1 MRKIENRGSRIGSRE
16 SGKFMIDVGAK
27 KDTKRIAKAQAYIE
41 LNEKIVALIRANKIP
56 KGNVLEAARFAG
68 ILAAKNTAGLL
79 PLCHNLPL
87 NFVGVEFTV
96 EKTGVLINT
105 EARCTGKTGVE
116 MEALVAAS
124 TAALT
129 IYDMCKMFAQNL
141 EISDVYLLEKL
152 GGKSGHY
159 KRKQ

>member
-1 MRKIENRGSRIGSRE
+1 
-16 SGKFMIDVGAK
+16 MIDVGNK
-27 KDTKRIAKAQAYIE
+27 KDTKRTARAQSYIKLNPEIIRLIKAGE
-41 LNEKIVALIRANKIP
+41 LP

-68 ILAAKNTAGLL
+68 ILAAKNTAGII

-87 NFVGVEFTV
+87 NFVGVDFKV
-96 EKTGVLINT
+96 EKAGILITT

-124 TAALT
+124 AAALT
-129 IYDMCKMFAQNL
+129 IYDMCKMFAQDL
-141 EISDVYLLEKL
+141 EIGEVFLLEKL

-159 KRKQ
+159 KR

>member
-1 MRKIENRGSRIGSRE
+1 
-16 SGKFMIDVGAK
+16 MIDVGGK
-27 KDTKRIAKAQAYIE
+27 KDTKRIAKAQGYIR
-41 LNEKIVALIRANKIP
+41 LNAEIVALIKAGKIP

-79 PLCHNLPL
+79 PLAHNLPL
-87 NFVGVEFTV
+87 NFVGVDFKTD
-96 EKTGVLINT
+96 KTGVLITT

-124 TAALT
+124 VAALT
-129 IYDMCKMFAQNL
+129 IYDMCKMFAQDL
-141 EISDVYLLEKL
+141 EIGEVYLLEKS

-159 KRKQ
+159 QKK

>member
-1 MRKIENRGSRIGSRE
+1 
-16 SGKFMIDVGAK
+16 MIDVGAK
-27 KDTKRIAKAQAYIE
+27 KDTKRIARAQSFIK
-41 LNEKIVALIRANKIP
+41 LNAEIVGLIRVNKIP

-87 NFVGVEFTV
+87 NFVGIEF
-96 EKTGVLINT
+96 KIRKDGVLINT

-116 MEALVAAS
+116 MEALVAAGI
-124 TAALT
+124 AALT

-141 EISDVYLLEKL
+141 EIGEVFLLEKS
-152 GGKSGHY
+152 GGKSGNY
-159 KRKQ
+159 KRK

>member
-1 MRKIENRGSRIGSRE
+1 
-16 SGKFMIDVGAK
+16 MIDVGAK
-27 KDTKRIAKAQAYIE
+27 KDTKRIARAQAYIK
-41 LNEKIVALIRANKIP
+41 LNEKIVGLIKANKIP

-87 NFVGVEFTV
+87 NFVGVDFTV
-96 EKTGVLINT
+96 EKTGVLINA

-129 IYDMCKMFAQNL
+129 IYDMCKMFAQDL
-141 EISDVYLLEKL
+141 EISGVYLLEKL

-159 KRKQ
+159 RRTT

>member
-1 MRKIENRGSRIGSRE
+1 
-16 SGKFMIDVGAK
+16 MIDVGNK
-27 KDTKRIAKAQAYIE
+27 KDTKRIARAQAHIKLTPE
-41 LNEKIVALIRANKIP
+41 IVKLIKTGKLP
-56 KGNVLEAARFAG
+56 KGDVLQSARFAG
-68 ILAAKNTAGLL
+68 ILAAKNTAGLI

-87 NFVGVEFTV
+87 NFVGVEFEV
-96 EKTGVLINT
+96 EKAGVLITT

-129 IYDMCKMFAQNL
+129 IYDMCKMFAQDL
-141 EISDVYLLEKL
+141 EIGGIFLLEKL

-159 KRKQ
+159 KRHG

>member
-1 MRKIENRGSRIGSRE
+1 
-16 SGKFMIDVGAK
+16 MIDVGSK
-27 KDTKRIAKAQAYIE
+27 KNTRRVARAQAYIK
-41 LNEKIVALIRANKIP
+41 LNPEIVAIIKAGKLP

-68 ILAAKNTAGLL
+68 MLAAKNTAGLI

-87 NFVGVEFTV
+87 NYVGVDFKV
-96 EKTGVLINT
+96 EKSGVLIT
-105 EARCTGKTGVE
+105 SEARCTGKTGVE

-129 IYDMCKMFAQNL
+129 IYDMCKMFARDL
-141 EISDVYLLEKL
+141 EIGDIFLLEKK

-159 KRKQ
+159 KR

>member
-1 MRKIENRGSRIGSRE
+1 
-16 SGKFMIDVGAK
+16 MIDVGEK
-27 KDTKRIAKAQAYIE
+27 KDTKRIAKAQAYIK
-41 LNEKIVALIRANKIP
+41 LNAEIIGIIKAGKLP

-68 ILAAKNTAGLL
+68 ILAAKNTAGLI

-87 NFVGVEFTV
+87 NYVGVDFTLD
-96 EKTGVLINT
+96 KTGILVNT

-141 EISDVYLLEKL
+141 EISEVYLLEKS
-152 GGKSGHY
+152 GGKTGLY
-159 KRKQ
+159 QRKEKAQSRAM

>member
-1 MRKIENRGSRIGSRE
+1 
-16 SGKFMIDVGAK
+16 MIDVGEK
-27 KDTKRIAKAQAYIE
+27 KDTKRIAKAQAYIK
-41 LNEKIVALIRANKIP
+41 LNPEIVGLIRANKIP

-87 NFVGVEFTV
+87 NYVGVEFTV

-141 EISDVYLLEKL
+141 EISEVFLLEKQ

-159 KRKQ
+159 VKK

>member
-1 MRKIENRGSRIGSRE
+1 
-16 SGKFMIDVGAK
+16 MIDVGAK
-27 KDTKRIAKAQAYIE
+27 KDTRRIAKAQAYIK
-41 LNEKIVALIRANKIP
+41 LNAEIVRLIKAGKIP

-87 NFVGVEFTV
+87 NFVGVNFDMD
-96 EKTGVLINT
+96 KTGVLVTT

-124 TAALT
+124 VAALT
-129 IYDMCKMFAQNL
+129 IYDMCKMFAQDL
-141 EISDVYLLEKL
+141 EIGEVFLLEKS
-152 GGKSGHY
+152 GGKSGVYRAVRH
-159 KRKQ
+159 KKQ

>member
-1 MRKIENRGSRIGSRE
+1 
-16 SGKFMIDVGAK
+16 MIDVGNK
-27 KDTKRIAKAQAYIE
+27 KDTKRIARAQAHIRLTPE
-41 LNEKIVALIRANKIP
+41 IVKLIKAGKLP
-56 KGNVLEAARFAG
+56 KGDVLQAARFAG
-68 ILAAKNTAGLL
+68 ILAAKNTAGLI

-87 NFVGVEFTV
+87 NYVGVELEV
-96 EKTGVLINT
+96 GKDGVLITT

-129 IYDMCKMFAQNL
+129 IYDMCKMFAQDL
-141 EISDVYLLEKL
+141 EIGGIFLLEKL

-159 KRKQ
+159 KHHG

>member
-1 MRKIENRGSRIGSRE
+1 
-16 SGKFMIDVGAK
+16 MIDVGSK
-27 KDTKRIAKAQAYIE
+27 KDTRRAARAQAYIKLTPE
-41 LNEKIVALIRANKIP
+41 IVALIKAGKLP

-68 ILAAKNTAGLL
+68 ILAAKNTAGII

-87 NFVGVEFTV
+87 NYVGVDFKV
-96 EKTGVLINT
+96 EKAGVLIT
-105 EARCTGKTGVE
+105 AEARCTGKTGVE

-129 IYDMCKMFAQNL
+129 IYDMCKMFAQDL
-141 EISDVYLLEKL
+141 EIGDIFLLEKK

-159 KRKQ
+159 KR

>member
-1 MRKIENRGSRIGSRE
+1 MRIGDQ
-16 SGKFMIDVGAK
+16 GKIMIDVGEK
-27 KDTKRIAKAQAYIE
+27 KDTKRIAKAQSYIK
-41 LNEKIVALIRANKIP
+41 LNAEIVGLIKANKIP

-159 KRKQ
+159 ISKK

>member
-1 MRKIENRGSRIGSRE
+1 
-16 SGKFMIDVGAK
+16 MIDVGEK
-27 KDTKRIAKAQAYIE
+27 KDTKRIARAQAYIK
-41 LNEKIVALIRANKIP
+41 LNPEIIGIIKAGKLP

-68 ILAAKNTAGLL
+68 ILAAKNTAGII

-87 NFVGVEFTV
+87 NYVGVDF
-96 EKTGVLINT
+96 KIDSSGIIINT

-129 IYDMCKMFAQNL
+129 IYDMCKMFAQDL
-141 EISDVYLLEKL
+141 EIQDIFLLEKK

-159 KRKQ
+159 RRRD

>member
-1 MRKIENRGSRIGSRE
+1 
-16 SGKFMIDVGAK
+16 MIDVGAK
-27 KDTKRIAKAQAYIE
+27 KDTKRIAKAQGYIR
-41 LNEKIVALIRANKIP
+41 LNKEIIGLIKAGKLP

-68 ILAAKNTAGLL
+68 ILAAKNTAGTI

-87 NFVGVEFTV
+87 NFVGVEF
-96 EKTGVLINT
+96 ELRKEGVLINT

-129 IYDMCKMFAQNL
+129 IYDMCKMFAQDL
-141 EISDVYLLEKL
+141 EIQDVYLLEKS
-152 GGKSGHY
+152 GGKSGVY
-159 KRKQ
+159 RRAGRK

>member
-1 MRKIENRGSRIGSRE
+1 
-16 SGKFMIDVGAK
+16 MIDVGEK
-27 KDTKRIAKAQAYIE
+27 KDTKRIARAQAYIQ
-41 LNEKIVALIRANKIP
+41 LNTKIINIIKAGKLP

-68 ILAAKNTAGLL
+68 ILAAKNTAGLI

-87 NFVGVEFTV
+87 NFVGVEFKLD
-96 EKTGVLINT
+96 KTGILINT

-116 MEALVAAS
+116 MEALVAAG

-129 IYDMCKMFAQNL
+129 IYDMCKMFAQDL
-141 EISDVYLLEKL
+141 EIKDVFLLEKS

-159 KRKQ
+159 QRGS

>member
-1 MRKIENRGSRIGSRE
+1 
-16 SGKFMIDVGAK
+16 MIDVGAK
-27 KDTKRIAKAQAYIE
+27 KDTKRIARAQAYIK
-41 LNEKIVALIRANKIP
+41 LNPEIIRIIKAGKLP

-68 ILAAKNTAGLL
+68 ILAAKNTAGVI

-87 NFVGVEFTV
+87 NYVGVEF
-96 EKTGVLINT
+96 KIDRTGIIINT

-129 IYDMCKMFAQNL
+129 IYDMCKMFAQDL
-141 EISDVYLLEKL
+141 EIQDIFLLEKQ

-159 KRKQ
+159 RRIK

>member
-1 MRKIENRGSRIGSRE
+1 
-16 SGKFMIDVGAK
+16 MIDVGAK
-27 KDTKRIAKAQAYIE
+27 KDTKRIARAQAYIK
-41 LNEKIVALIRANKIP
+41 LNEKIVGLIKANKIP

-87 NFVGVEFTV
+87 NFVGVDFTV
-96 EKTGVLINT
+96 EKTGVLINA

-129 IYDMCKMFAQNL
+129 IYDMCKMFAQDL
-141 EISDVYLLEKL
+141 EISGVYLLEKL

-159 KRKQ
+159 KRTT

>member
-1 MRKIENRGSRIGSRE
+1 
-16 SGKFMIDVGAK
+16 MIDVGAK
-27 KDTKRIAKAQAYIE
+27 KDTKRIARAQAYVK
-41 LNEKIVALIRANKIP
+41 LNAEIVRLILADKIP
-56 KGNVLEAARFAG
+56 KGNVLEDARIAG
-68 ILAAKNTAGLL
+68 ILAAKNTAGLI

-87 NFVGVEFTV
+87 NFVGVEFKV
-96 EKTGVLINT
+96 DVAGVLVNT

-124 TAALT
+124 VAALT

-141 EISDVYLLEKL
+141 EISEVFLLEKS

-159 KRKQ
+159 RRK

>member
-1 MRKIENRGSRIGSRE
+1 
-16 SGKFMIDVGAK
+16 MIDVGNK
-27 KDTKRIAKAQAYIE
+27 KDTKRTARAQAYIK
-41 LNEKIVALIRANKIP
+41 LNAEIIGIIKAGKLP

-68 ILAAKNTAGLL
+68 ILAAKNTAGII

-87 NFVGVEFTV
+87 NFVGVEFKV
-96 EKTGVLINT
+96 EKTGILVTT

-124 TAALT
+124 AAALT
-129 IYDMCKMFAQNL
+129 IYDMCKMFAQDL
-141 EISDVYLLEKL
+141 EIQDVFLLEKL

-159 KRKQ
+159 KRNG

>member
-1 MRKIENRGSRIGSRE
+1 
-16 SGKFMIDVGAK
+16 MIDVGAK
-27 KDTKRIAKAQAYIE
+27 KDTKRIAKAQSYIK
-41 LNEKIVALIRANKIP
+41 LNEKIVGLIRAGKIP

-87 NFVGVEFTV
+87 NFVGVEFKV
-96 EKTGVLINT
+96 QKDGILINT

-129 IYDMCKMFAQNL
+129 IYDMCKMFAQDL
-141 EISDVYLLEKL
+141 EIGEVFLLEKQ
-152 GGKSGHY
+152 GGKSGIY
-159 KRKQ
+159 RKKGLRIKD